1 MTESMTEDR
10 IPEPAPEPG
19 YPHQGP
25 DGRDL
30 GPESVLGLGRA
41 AIAMAAVRR
50 RTRHEPGKV
59 TDYTG
64 VRPPTDVMVITSL
77 PRYTRHLP
85 PGAATRHPKWDDD

>member
-1 MTESMTEDR
+1 
-10 IPEPAPEPG
+10 
-19 YPHQGP
+19 
-25 DGRDL
+25 
-30 GPESVLGLGRA
+30 
-41 AIAMAAVRR
+41 MAAVRR

-85 PGAATRHPKWDDD
+85 PGAATRHLKWNEDGIDDRGTSLVTGDGHQGISHSGLGIPAIGSREPEAGS

>member
-1 MTESMTEDR
+1 
-10 IPEPAPEPG
+10 
-19 YPHQGP
+19 
-25 DGRDL
+25 
-30 GPESVLGLGRA
+30 
-41 AIAMAAVRR
+41 MAAVRR

-85 PGAATRHPKWDDD
+85 PGAATRHLKWNED